1 MEGCR
6 RDANVLIIL
15 DPTPPSAQPFCER
28 SCVVHTDVRSPP
40 PPSPLPFESYG
51 RSECFGIIYSV
62 LK

>member
-40 PPSPLPFESYG
+40 PRLPFPS
-51 RSECFGIIYSV
+51 SPTDAQNALALFILS
-62 LK
+62 